1 MAFYT
6 MSRPSSFLFFILLV
20 LYLCISK
27 SIASPQ
33 VPEAYVYALCPDMT
47 TIDPSSEYQTNI
59 NTVLSFF
66 STKPS
71 HKTRFFNTTAG
82 SGANKVYGL
91 FFCRLDVTDAACRQC
106 VSLATNALT
115 TRCPGKKESVVWYFD
130 QCCVRYS
137 NGSSLG
143 TMHDAPMIPMW
154 NRQNSLDIWN
164 VTNNMTGFMQ
174 VLLKTMEDATVKA
187 SSGPLEK
194 KFATKESKFVGNSS
208 KMNIIYTL
216 VECTPDISLHDCKR
230 CLQMTIGNTTELCNL
245 RAGCTVMCPNCN
257 LRYDIYPFYGDAAR
271 IYPGPSSSSSGEGR
285 NDKAIRRRR
294 AVLEGTVSAAALI
307 VLLLF
312 GALIFVLKRKSKDES
327 ADLNDMEG
335 AESLKFDFSTIRS
348 ATNSFSDCNKLG
360 EGGFGEVFKGK
371 LEDGQ
376 EVAVKRLSRN
386 SKQGIAEF
394 KTEVHLV
401 AGLQH
406 RNLVRLLGFCL
417 ATEEKL
423 LVYEYLSNLSLDQ
436 ILFGMKILIDPY
448 FKCGKSALV
457 FTDSIIIPDPKKCA
471 SLDWET
477 RFKIVN
483 GIAKGLLYLHE
494 DSRLKII
501 HRDLKSSNILLDKDM
516 NPKISDFGMA
526 RLFGQD
532 EMQGNTSKIAGTFGY
547 MAPEY
552 VLAGHYSVKSDVYS
566 FGIIILEIVSGRMNN
581 FFRQEEEEL
590 LLDKAWT
597 LWDEG
602 FGMKLVDSKLG
613 GIFSVEEAAR
623 CIHIAL
629 LCIQEDASR
638 RPSMAIVVAALNGD
652 SVILP
657 LPTAPHIFVA
667 GKCQEFLESGLY
679 KSSSGITT
687 TSAVSVLGP
696 R

>member
-6 MSRPSSFLFFILLV
+6 MSRHSFLVFISLV
-20 LYLCISK
+20 LYIYIPK

-47 TIDPSSEYQTNI
+47 TVAPSSEYQTNI
-59 NTVLSFF
+59 NTVLSYF

-106 VSLATNALT
+106 VSLATNALS

-194 KFATKESKFVGNSS
+194 KFATRESKFVGNLS
-208 KMNIIYTL
+208 KMNTIYTL
-216 VECTPDISLHDCKR
+216 VECTPDISLRDCKR

-257 LRYDIYPFYGDAAR
+257 LRYDIYPFYGDAAG
-271 IYPGPSSSSSGEGR
+271 IYPGPSSPSLGEGT
-285 NDKAIRRRR
+285 NDKSVRRRR
-294 AVLEGTVSAAALI
+294 VREGTISAAALI

-312 GALIFVLKRKSKDES
+312 GVLIFVLKRKSKDGS
-327 ADLNDMEG
+327 ADLNDMEA

-348 ATNSFSDCNKLG
+348 ATNNFSDCNKLG
-360 EGGFGEVFKGK
+360 EGGFGEVFKGR
-371 LEDGQ
+371 LENGQ

-417 ATEEKL
+417 ATDEKL
-423 LVYEYLSNLSLDQ
+423 LVYEYLSNSSLDH
-436 ILFGMKILIDPY
+436 ILF
-448 FKCGKSALV
+448 
-457 FTDSIIIPDPKKCA
+457 DPKKCA

-477 RFKIVN
+477 RFKIIV

-566 FGIIILEIVSGRMNN
+566 FGIIILEIVSGQMNN
-581 FFRQEEEEL
+581 FFRQEDEEL
-590 LLDKAWT
+590 LLDKAWSH
-597 LWDEG
+597 WDEG
-602 FGMKLVDSKLG
+602 LGIKLVDSKLEG
-613 GIFSVEEAAR
+613 KFSVEEAAR

-629 LCIQEDASR
+629 LCIQEDASK
-638 RPSMAIVVAALNGD
+638 RPSMAIVVAALSGD

-657 LPTAPHIFVA
+657 MPTAPHFFIA
-667 GKCQEFLESGLY
+667 GKCHELLDSGIY
-679 KSSSGITT
+679 KSSSGFTG

>member
-6 MSRPSSFLFFILLV
+6 MSWSSMLV
-20 LYLCISK
+20 FLCINSYFCIRI
-27 SIASPQ
+27 SIASSDASD
-33 VPEAYVYALCPDMT
+33 AYVYALCPDMT
-47 TIDPSSEYQTNI
+47 TVAPSSVYQTNI
-59 NTVLSFF
+59 NNVLSSF

-71 HKTRFFNTTAG
+71 NKTRFFNTTAG

-91 FFCRLDVTDAACRQC
+91 FFCRLDVADAACRQC
-106 VSLATNALT
+106 VSLATNVLS

-164 VTNNMTGFMQ
+164 VTSNMTGFMQ
-174 VLLKTMEDATVKA
+174 VLVDTMEDATVKA

-194 KFATKESKFVGNSS
+194 KFATKESKFAGNLS
-208 KMNIIYTL
+208 KMNTIYTL
-216 VECTPDISLHDCKR
+216 VECTPDISLRDCRR
-230 CLQMTIGNTTELCNL
+230 CLQMTIGNTSELCNL

-257 LRYDIYPFYGDAAR
+257 LRYDIYPFYGDAAG
-271 IYPGPSSSSSGEGR
+271 IDHGPFSPSLSGG
-285 NDKAIRRRR
+285 NNSNTGRRRR
-294 AVLEGTVSAAALI
+294 AVIEGTVAAAALTA
-307 VLLLF
+307 LLLA
-312 GALIFVLKRKSKDES
+312 GVLVYVCKRKSETEN
-327 ADLNDMEG
+327 ADMNDMEA

-360 EGGFGEVFKGK
+360 EGGFGEVFKGR
-371 LEDGQ
+371 LENGQ
-376 EVAVKRLSRN
+376 EIAVKRLSRN

-401 AGLQH
+401 AELQH

-417 ATEEKL
+417 ATDEKL
-423 LVYEYLSNLSLDQ
+423 LVYEFLSNSSLDQ
-436 ILFGMKILIDPY
+436 ILF
-448 FKCGKSALV
+448 
-457 FTDSIIIPDPKKCA
+457 DPKKCA

-477 RFKIVN
+477 RFKIIS

-516 NPKISDFGMA
+516 NAKISDFGMA
-526 RLFGQD
+526 RLFGGD

-566 FGIIILEIVSGRMNN
+566 FGIIILEIVSGEMNN
-581 FFRQEEEEL
+581 FFRHEDEEL
-590 LLDKAWT
+590 LLDRAWS

-602 FGMKLVDSKLG
+602 LGMKLVDAKLG
-613 GIFSVEEAAR
+613 GKFSVKEAGR

-638 RPSMAIVVAALNGD
+638 RPSMATVVAAINGD
-652 SVILP
+652 SVVLP
-657 LPTAPHIFVA
+657 VPTAPHIFIA
-667 GKCQEFLESGLY
+667 GKCHELFDSGLLH
-679 KSSSGITT
+679 SGSGFTG
-687 TSAVSVLGP
+687 TSTISIPGP